1 MPDPAMKSQRHLRV
15 DIARIWTAALRAVD
29 PSDAICR
36 FVKRDGNEL
45 TVGRRRL
52 DLDKFD
58 RVWVLGAGKAAAP
71 MGQALEKILGDRLS
85 GGVLATRYGHGLP
98 LRKIE
103 LIEAGHP
110 LPDANSVIAASRIT
124 RMAETQIT
132 PDDLVFCLL
141 SGGGSA
147 LLVAPAPGIPWEDK
161 VACTGLLLNSGATIR
176 EINAVRKHLS
186 GLKGG
191 GLARLLAAIPVVSL
205 ILSDVVGDHLDT
217 IASGP
222 LVPDT
227 TTFGECE
234 EILRRL
240 GIEEQLPPA
249 VRKRLQAGASGKIP
263 ENPKPGDLIFRRKV
277 NLIVGSNAQAAG
289 AAARAARRLGYRS
302 LVLTS
307 RLEGDTSEAASFHLA
322 VLEEILAE
330 ARPLRRP
337 ACLISGGESTVRVA
351 GKGRGG
357 RNQEFA
363 LRLVRGLAGLPAPCV
378 AASLATDGTD
388 GPTDAAGALVDNT
401 TLARSLKFGAN
412 FLQECSADNN
422 SYEFFKRLGDLI
434 VTGPTRT
441 NVMDLHFFLLG

>member
-1 MPDPAMKSQRHLRV
+1 MPDSAIKSQRRLRA

-29 PSDAICR
+29 PAAAIR
-36 FVKRDGNEL
+36 KFVKRDANEL
-45 TVGRRRL
+45 EVGGRRF
-52 DLDKFD
+52 DLGKFN

-71 MGQALEKILGDRLS
+71 MGRALEKILGDRLT

-110 LPDANSVIAASRIT
+110 RPDSNSVAAAARITSMAGSRI
-124 RMAETQIT
+124 A
-132 PDDLVFCLL
+132 PDDLVFWLL

-161 VACTGLLLNSGATIR
+161 IACTRLLLNSGASIR

-186 GLKGG
+186 SLKGG
-191 GLARLLAAIPVVSL
+191 GLARLLAAVPVISL
-205 ILSDVVGDHLDT
+205 ILSDVVGDQLDT

-222 LVPDT
+222 MVPDS

-234 EILRRL
+234 EIVRRL
-240 GIEEQLPPA
+240 RLEEQLPAA
-249 VRKRLQAGASGKIP
+249 VKRRLEAGASGRIP
-263 ENPKPGDLIFRRKV
+263 ENPKPGDPIFRRKA
-277 NLIVGSNAQAAG
+277 NFIIGSNAQAAG
-289 AAARAARRLGYRS
+289 AAARAARRLGYRT

-307 RLEGDTSEAASFHLA
+307 RLEGDTGEAAAFHLA
-322 VLEEILAE
+322 ILEEILAE
-330 ARPLRRP
+330 RRPLRRP
-337 ACLISGGESTVRVA
+337 ACLISGGETTVRVT

-363 LRLVRGLAGLPAPCV
+363 LHCVRGLAGFPAPCV

-412 FLQECSADNN
+412 FLPECAADNN
-422 SYEFFKRLGDLI
+422 SYEFFNRLGDLI